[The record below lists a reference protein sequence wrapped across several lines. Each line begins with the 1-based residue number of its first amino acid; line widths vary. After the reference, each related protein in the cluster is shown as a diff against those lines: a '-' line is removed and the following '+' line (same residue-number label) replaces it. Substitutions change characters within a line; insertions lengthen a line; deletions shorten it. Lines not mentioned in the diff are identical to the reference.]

1 MSRVAR
7 SIGLVV
13 GIALFTVVG
22 YVNAALEWLARI
34 IVTGIDAALGVEIW
48 QDRIQWNT
56 QRFDNVPVHTEANKE
71 VVDEPKS
78 LQQTVFP
85 LSPEQ
90 LIQKTRA
97 FTSKDI
103 KFGSKTPE
111 VLAEDFQFIFPIV
124 GPLTKEEFTTVF
136 SSFKV
141 DDAFPNS
148 QGNYFGF
155 TVDPLEPNRVW
166 FFSRAILKHEG
177 R

>member
-13 GIALFTVVG
+13 GIALFIVVG

-34 IVTGIDAALGVEIW
+34 IVTVSKICSPQKLCEVGITLLCPFQGIDAALGVEIW

-56 QRFDNVPVHTEANKE
+56 QRFKNVPVHTEANKE

-78 LQQTVFP
+78 LQLTEFP

-97 FTSKDI
+97 FTSKVPV
-103 KFGSKTPE
+103 S
-111 VLAEDFQFIFPIV
+111 
-124 GPLTKEEFTTVF
+124 
-136 SSFKV
+136 
-141 DDAFPNS
+141 N
-148 QGNYFGF
+148 
-155 TVDPLEPNRVW
+155 
-166 FFSRAILKHEG
+166 LKL
-177 R
+177 